1 MSLTKIGISSLVIAA
16 LTLGA
21 AIPTS
26 AQKKR
31 SNTATRKPTTAQPTS
46 QTPAQ
51 SPSQSSASA
60 SEPAPAKKNARADNE
75 TSSQQQSS
83 VAGDASATAK
93 QSNGARSTE
102 QLNEPATTS
111 GEAKKNADAARGAD
125 EVRYFY
131 EFTQPDFDVRH
142 VRIEHDAA
150 GRGTITFERK
160 NEEQPLTE
168 QLEIS
173 PTAFAR
179 IVSAWESLRFLDSEA
194 SYQADKHFANLGT
207 IRLTMKRGARQRTT
221 EFDWTSNEQA
231 GVLMRE
237 YRRLTEQ
244 KLFVFDMDVARQ
256 YQPSETVRI
265 LRRLEILLDRDELS
279 DKSLLTPL
287 LNDLTNDERIPLIAR
302 NQAARLI
309 KRIEKEKK

>member
-1 MSLTKIGISSLVIAA
+1 MSLKKIAISSFIIAA
-16 LTLGA
+16 LMLGA

-31 SNTATRKPTTAQPTS
+31 TTAATRKQTA
-46 QTPAQ
+46 AQ
-51 SPSQSSASA
+51 SAAST
-60 SEPAPAKKNARADNE
+60 SDPAPAKKNARSDDQSSSQSSGGGE
-75 TSSQQQSS
+75 TSAPAKKNAAARPAEQSS
-83 VAGDASATAK
+83 
-93 QSNGARSTE
+93 
-102 QLNEPATTS
+102 EPAPSTS
-111 GEAKKNADAARGAD
+111 DAKKNADAARGAD
-125 EVRYFY
+125 EARYFY
-131 EFTQPDFDVRH
+131 EFKQPDFDVRH

-168 QLEIS
+168 PLEIS

-179 IVSAWESLRFLDSEA
+179 IVSAWESLRFLDSDA

-207 IRLTMKRGARQRTT
+207 IRLTMKRGARERTT
-221 EFDWTSNEQA
+221 EFDWTNNDQA

-244 KLFVFDMDVARQ
+244 QLLVFDMDVARQ

-279 DKSLLTPL
+279 DKSRLSPL
-287 LNDLTNDERIPLIAR
+287 LNDLINDERIPLIAR
-302 NQAARLI
+302 NQAARLL
-309 KRIEKEKK
+309 KRIEKETK

>member
-1 MSLTKIGISSLVIAA
+1 MSLKKIVSSSIVIAA
-16 LTLGA
+16 LLLGA
-21 AIPTS
+21 AIPTP

-31 SNTATRKPTTAQPTS
+31 TNAATRKQTAAQP
-46 QTPAQ
+46 AA
-51 SPSQSSASA
+51 QSSAQSSA
-60 SEPAPAKKNARADNE
+60 TANEPAPAKKNARADDQ
-75 TSSQQQSS
+75 SSSQSS
-83 VAGDASATAK
+83 VVSDVSA
-93 QSNGARSTE
+93 
-102 QLNEPATTS
+102 P
-111 GEAKKNADAARGAD
+111 AKKNLDARRVEQSSEPAATSSDAKRRADAARGAD
-125 EVRYFY
+125 EARYSY

-168 QLEIS
+168 PLEIS

-179 IVSAWESLRFLDSEA
+179 IVSAWESLRFLDSDA

-207 IRLTMKRGARQRTT
+207 IHLTMKRGARERTT
-221 EFDWTSNEQA
+221 EFDWTNNEQA

-244 KLFVFDMDVARQ
+244 QLFVFDMDVARQ

-265 LRRLEILLDRDELS
+265 LKRLEILLDRDELS
-279 DKSLLTPL
+279 DKSRLTPL
-287 LNDLTNDERIPLIAR
+287 LSDLTNDERIPLIAR
-302 NQAARLI
+302 NQAARLL
-309 KRIEKEKK
+309 KRIEKETK